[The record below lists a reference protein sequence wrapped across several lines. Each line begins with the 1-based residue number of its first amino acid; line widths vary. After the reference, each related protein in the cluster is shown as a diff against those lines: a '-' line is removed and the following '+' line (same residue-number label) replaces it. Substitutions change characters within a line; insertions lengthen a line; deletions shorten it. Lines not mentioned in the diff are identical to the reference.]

1 MQSSFYIPRL
11 NLNKTK
17 QRFSPINPL
26 NRIFPKFEY
35 ISLNKNRKF
44 AIMEQLYGINVFVLL
59 FYGHFVSIKMKKK
72 SFKVPKIFIN
82 ENFSK
87 RFLFRQIIKQQLILV
102 LHRLFCFN
110 LKATI

>member
-59 FYGHFVSIKMKKK
+59 FYGRFVSIKMKKK

-87 RFLFRQIIKQQLILV
+87 HFLFRQIIK
-102 LHRLFCFN
+102 
-110 LKATI
+110 